1 MHLNDTTTALDFAHG
16 AATHL
21 QRARRAID
29 QLSIEHNN
37 MFGNRAKVAQLADG
51 VKFELAWAVSD
62 LDRTIPAVAG
72 VDQLLAGALGSVR
85 THAARLVDN
94 IGAGRLP
101 TPVPDAYPIER
112 GFVDAWNAA
121 RLLEQLSAAG
131 TLAAG

>member
-1 MHLNDTTTALDFAHG
+1 MHLNDTTAVRDFAHG

-21 QRARRAID
+21 QRARTAID
-29 QLSIEHNN
+29 QLYVEHSN
-37 MFGNRAKVAQLADG
+37 MYGNRAKVAKLADG

-101 TPVPDAYPIER
+101 TPVPDAYPLER
-112 GFVDAWNAA
+112 GFVDA
-121 RLLEQLSAAG
+121 LSAVKLLDAMRAPGTPTAG
-131 TLAAG
+131 